1 MKLKALITG
10 GTGTIGNEL
19 IPKLVENGIEVVL
32 VSRNP
37 KNDSKYP
44 TYLWN
49 PELNILDKEALKGI
63 NVIVHLAGEGIADGL
78 WTKKRKK
85 ALFDSRINSARL
97 LLEKCKEENISLE
110 AFVSS
115 SAVGYYGGITSEK
128 VFIETDPFYPD
139 FLGNLCKKWED
150 SAFGFSEISK
160 RVVVLRT
167 GIVFAKHGGFLEKT
181 GKLFRY
187 NLAQVLGDGKQ
198 FIPWIHLEDLCRMYL
213 LAILEKNGIYN
224 AVGPED
230 LTNQE
235 FTQIYA
241 KVLGKKVWLP
251 ALPKFLAKL
260 LLGEFSVLLM
270 EGSRVSAEKFISEG
284 FSYSYTSANKAL
296 EDCVNTHK
304 ETIKN

>member
-1 MKLKALITG
+1 MAGTLLMAGSLMDLEPVMKWGLAIIAGG
-10 GTGTIGNEL
+10 GTAGAI
-19 IPKLVENGIEVVL
+19 
-32 VSRNP
+32 
-37 KNDSKYP
+37 
-44 TYLWN
+44 
-49 PELNILDKEALKGI
+49 KG
-63 NVIVHLAGEGIADGL
+63 AAATGRA
-78 WTKKRKK
+78 
-85 ALFDSRINSARL
+85 
-97 LLEKCKEENISLE
+97 
-110 AFVSS
+110 SS
-115 SAVGYYGGITSEK
+115 T
-128 VFIETDPFYPD
+128 
-139 FLGNLCKKWED
+139 L
-150 SAFGFSEISK
+150 
-160 RVVVLRT
+160 
-167 GIVFAKHGGFLEKT
+167 HGGFLEKT

-270 EGSRVSAEKFISEG
+270 EGSRFWIIESLMHF
-284 FSYSYTSANKAL
+284 
-296 EDCVNTHK
+296 
-304 ETIKN
+304 